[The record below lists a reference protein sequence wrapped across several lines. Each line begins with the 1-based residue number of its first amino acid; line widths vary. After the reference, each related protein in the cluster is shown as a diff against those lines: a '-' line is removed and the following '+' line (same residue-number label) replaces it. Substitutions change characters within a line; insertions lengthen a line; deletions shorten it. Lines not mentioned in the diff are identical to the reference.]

1 MALRIMGP
9 MSFDCIWSKESSI
22 MSGMRSAILPGPIF
36 LDMMG
41 VMTLIEAVMPSGL
54 FIPIQRFIIAV

>member
-1 MALRIMGP
+1 
-9 MSFDCIWSKESSI
+9 